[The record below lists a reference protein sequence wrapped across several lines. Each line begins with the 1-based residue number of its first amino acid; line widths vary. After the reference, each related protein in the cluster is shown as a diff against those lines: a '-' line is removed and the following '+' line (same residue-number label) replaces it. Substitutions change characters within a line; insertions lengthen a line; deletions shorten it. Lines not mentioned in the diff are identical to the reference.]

1 MLISVFTPTYN
12 RADLIHRV
20 YDSLQQQDFRDFEWI
35 IVDDGSNDSTPEILE
50 GFREAADFPIKIHR
64 QTNQGKVAAIN
75 RGLNMA
81 EGELFIC
88 FDSDDWCT
96 PHAFTMI
103 AKQWGALGPDGQSA
117 CCGISCLKVLPDKSI
132 VGEDYTRM
140 RTLGES
146 YVDRFN
152 RRIRGD
158 KWEILRTDL
167 HRKAL
172 YDLAPGE
179 RYMAP
184 EYAWLKMGRTHKT
197 VFLNEALSIVEYQAG
212 GISLNNLAHRASSP
226 VSAMR
231 FYQLAYNVSD
241 NWGTR
246 LRSMINL
253 VRFAYHAQC
262 ASGLPPVMKTIAVV
276 PGWLLYQKDL
286 KALNEQRR
294 QGPK

>member
-20 YDSLQQQDFRDFEWI
+20 FESLQVQDFRDFEWI
-35 IVDDGSNDSTPEILE
+35 IVDDGSTDDTADTLE
-50 GFREAADFPIKIHR
+50 VYRKKADFPIKIYH
-64 QTNQGKVAAIN
+64 QANQGKVAAIN

-96 PHAFTMI
+96 QDAFSTI
-103 AKQWGALGPDGQSA
+103 AMQWDALGPEERKA
-117 CCGISCLKVLPDKSI
+117 YCGISCLKVLPDQRM

-140 RTLGES
+140 KTMGES
-146 YVDRFN
+146 YIDRFN
-152 RRIRGD
+152 RRIKGD

-167 HRKAL
+167 HRQTL
-172 YDLAPGE
+172 YDLAAHE

-197 VFLNEALSIVEYQAG
+197 VFLNKALSIVEYQEG

-231 FYQLAYNVSD
+231 FYQLAYKVSD

-246 LRSMINL
+246 LRSTINL
-253 VRFAYHAQC
+253 VRFAYHARC
-262 ASGLPPVMKTIAVV
+262 ASELPTVMKMISTV
-276 PGWLLYQKDL
+276 PGWLLYKRDL
-286 KALNEQRR
+286 RSLKKRPR
-294 QGPK
+294 QGAK